1 MAIFGNFSDMPLPEV
16 LSLLG
21 RGSGQFVIVNHPSGS
36 PIELHIH
43 NGIMMAMHVAG
54 RMLDDV
60 LAVRGHILTLIKVPE
75 GEFEF
80 RKAPLE
86 ELDQQIQVPL
96 DQLFLSC
103 LSSLDEI
110 EAYQEHF
117 PNAYTFF
124 ELVENK
130 ETVWLDGELEDFVER
145 NREGLSIG
153 ISSHLISQ
161 QTQMN
166 LDQVRLYFFKLRSAG
181 VLKPVRKAEA
191 VKRHP
196 SAQVIR
202 PANIGS
208 DQASQGGPIHGQ
220 DLTQVQVAGK
230 SNGNFLKKVTNFLQS
245 CFRQ

>member
-16 LSLLG
+16 LSVVG
-21 RGSGQFVIVNHPSGS
+21 RGSGQFVIMNHPSGS

-75 GEFEF
+75 GDFEF

-86 ELDQQIQVPL
+86 ELDQQIKVPL

-124 ELVENK
+124 ELAEDK
-130 ETVWLDGELEDFVER
+130 ETVWLDGELEEFVER

-161 QTQMN
+161 QTRMN

-181 VLKPVRKAEA
+181 VLKPVRKAESA
-191 VKRHP
+191 KRP
-196 SAQVIR
+196 QNAQVIR
-202 PANIGS
+202 PTNIGS
-208 DQASQGGPIHGQ
+208 EQPVHDAPINGQ
-220 DLTQVQVAGK
+220 DLTQVQVARK
-230 SNGNFLKKVTNFLQS
+230 SNTGFLKKVTSFLQS

>member
-16 LSLLG
+16 LSVVG

-43 NGIMMAMHVAG
+43 NGIMMAMQVAG

-86 ELDQQIQVPL
+86 ELQQQIQVPL

-124 ELVENK
+124 ELADRK
-130 ETVWLDGELEDFVER
+130 ETVWLDGELEEFVER
-145 NREGLSIG
+145 NRKGLSIG

-181 VLKPVRKAEA
+181 VLRPVRKAA
-191 VKRHP
+191 SVRNQAN
-196 SAQVIR
+196 SQVIR
-202 PANIGS
+202 PSNIGS
-208 DQASQGGPIHGQ
+208 EPAAANGSVQGQ
-220 DLTQVQVAGK
+220 DLTQVQVAQK
-230 SNGNFLKKVTNFLQS
+230 SNAGFLRKVTNFLQN